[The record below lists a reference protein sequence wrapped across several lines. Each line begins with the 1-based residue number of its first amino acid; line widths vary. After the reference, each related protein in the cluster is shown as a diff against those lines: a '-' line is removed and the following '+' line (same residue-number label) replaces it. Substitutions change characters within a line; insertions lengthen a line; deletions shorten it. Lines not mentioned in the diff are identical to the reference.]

1 MEQLTKDC
9 PCSGGH
15 SALATV
21 AFWLVFLGTL
31 GQFVWSGCL
40 KAFLAMQTL
49 LLLQQ
54 VHLGMV
60 LGGPGYVK
68 DGRQGGHGH
77 RASLSLVCLLV
88 KEIFIPLLVT
98 QKGSKALGRVGV
110 RE

>member
-1 MEQLTKDC
+1 MQWGPFCFGNGCILACFPWHFGAVCVEWLPEGF
-9 PCSGGH
+9 PCY
-15 SALATV
+15 ADLA
-21 AFWLVFLGTL
+21 
-31 GQFVWSGCL
+31 
-40 KAFLAMQTL
+40 
-49 LLLQQ
+49 
-54 VHLGMV
+54 MV